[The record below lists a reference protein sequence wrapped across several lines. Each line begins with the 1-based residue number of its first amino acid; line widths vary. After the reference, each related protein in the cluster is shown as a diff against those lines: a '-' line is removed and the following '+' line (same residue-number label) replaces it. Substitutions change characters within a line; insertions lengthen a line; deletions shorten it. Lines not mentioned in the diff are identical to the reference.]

1 MLENIKRRLTYF
13 RANQYGGK
21 TVVII
26 DGKEYSESEICA
38 DGEYTD
44 YPEPLEDQLQR
55 LIPDVDI
62 GLIEHFVDNV
72 KRVTTM
78 DDLRDA
84 QKEWDSLVRNGGT
97 KNA

>member
-13 RANQYGGK
+13 RTNQYGER
-21 TVVII
+21 TAVII

-55 LIPDVDI
+55 LIPNVDI
-62 GLIEHFVDNV
+62 ELIEHFVDNV
-72 KRVTTM
+72 KKATTM

-84 QKEWDSLVRNGGT
+84 KMEWDSLVRNGGA